1 MPKRNYIRPGMSARI
16 SLPGQSKRYEA
27 RVSDVPPLFDAAT
40 RTLKVRLEMDNPKN
54 VLRPEMFVDVEF
66 QIPLPSAMTV
76 PTSAVLDSGR
86 KQTVFVALGD
96 GFFEPRTVTT
106 GWRSGDRVEIVE
118 GLQPGEQ
125 IVISGNFLID
135 SESRMRLAA
144 AGLSATPENASP
156 GMMPQGAAAKKACRQ
171 GKNDRSRPGGAQT

>member
-1 MPKRNYIRPGMSARI
+1 MH
-16 SLPGQSKRYEA
+16 YEA
-27 RVSDVPPLFDAAT
+27 KVSDVLPKFDAAT
-40 RTLKVRLEMDNPKN
+40 RSLKVRLEVDNPKN
-54 VLRPEMFVDVEF
+54 MLLPDMFVDVDF

-86 KQTVFVALGD
+86 KKTVFVALGD

-106 GWRSGDRVEIVE
+106 GWRSGDRVEIIE

-144 AGLSATPENASP
+144 AGLSGMPENTPA
-156 GMMPQGAAAKKACRQ
+156 GMMPQGSAAKTAADKEKMSA
-171 GKNDRSRPGGAQT
+171 PGPSEHKHD